1 MVRMNLNVRTTTCMT
16 WSNFKELQHNAS
28 WCEIQWNVQNSC
40 PPHTT
45 CTFYLTFV
53 ATPAFFAI
61 TDGALSVATPTARDQ
76 YIPILFSTPTRELK
90 ISLAVMVSII
100 GTNPRNSSVT
110 DKVSSTP
117 RINMACCATSEMSV
131 LSSSA
136 TENITNDLTF
146 FFSWVSKFAEMSETL
161 SATVFLVRLILAK
174 TSASQNTRFLQP
186 LGCRSSRSHPH
197 SMALMLTL
205 CH

>member
-1 MVRMNLNVRTTTCMT
+1 MVRMKLTVRTTTCMT
-16 WSNFKELQHNAS
+16 WSNFKDLQHNAS
-28 WCEIQWNVQNSC
+28 WCEIQWNVQNSR

-61 TDGALSVATPTARDQ
+61 IDGALSVAIPTARDL

-90 ISLAVMVSII
+90 ISFAVMLLII
-100 GTNPRNSSVT
+100 GTNPRNSSVIN
-110 DKVSSTP
+110 KISSTS

-146 FFSWVSKFAEMSETL
+146 ALSWLSKFAEMSETL
-161 SATVFLVRLILAK
+161 SAQCF
-174 TSASQNTRFLQP
+174 
-186 LGCRSSRSHPH
+186 SSG
-197 SMALMLTL
+197 
-205 CH
+205 

>member
-1 MVRMNLNVRTTTCMT
+1 VRNTVKCPKFTSSTYNLYFL
-16 WSNFKELQHNAS
+16 SNFCRNA
-28 WCEIQWNVQNSC
+28 C
-40 PPHTT
+40 
-45 CTFYLTFV
+45 
-53 ATPAFFAI
+53 FFRDHWWRAI
-61 TDGALSVATPTARDQ
+61 CSNTYSTGPVYPT
-76 YIPILFSTPTRELK
+76 LFSTPTRELK
-90 ISLAVMVSII
+90 LKLSLTVMVSII

-146 FFSWVSKFAEMSETL
+146 FFSWLSKFAEMSETV

-174 TSASQNTRFLQP
+174 ISASQNTRFLQP
-186 LGCRSSRSHPH
+186 LGCRSSRSHTR

-205 CH
+205 RH

>member
-1 MVRMNLNVRTTTCMT
+1 MSSTYNLYFL
-16 WSNFKELQHNAS
+16 SNFCRN
-28 WCEIQWNVQNSC
+28 
-40 PPHTT
+40 T
-45 CTFYLTFV
+45 CYFHDHWS
-53 ATPAFFAI
+53 
-61 TDGALSVATPTARDQ
+61 DGALSVAIPTARDQ

-100 GTNPRNSSVT
+100 GTNSRNSWVT
-110 DKVSSTP
+110 DNVSSTP

-136 TENITNDLTF
+136 SENTTNDLTF
-146 FFSWVSKFAEMSETL
+146 FLSWLSKFAEMSENL
-161 SATVFLVRLILAK
+161 SATVFLIRLILAK
-174 TSASQNTRFLQP
+174 TSASRNTRFLQP

-197 SMALMLTL
+197 GLALMLTL

>member
-1 MVRMNLNVRTTTCMT
+1 MKKRLIAEKAVKLTVMVQMKLTVRTTTRRT
-16 WSNFKELQHNAS
+16 WSNFKDLQHNAS

-61 TDGALSVATPTARDQ
+61 IDGALSVATPTARDQ
-76 YIPILFSTPTRELK
+76 YIPILFSAPTRELK

-110 DKVSSTP
+110 DKVSSMP
-117 RINMACCATSEMSV
+117 RINMACCATSKCPCFHR
-131 LSSSA
+131 A
-136 TENITNDLTF
+136 
-146 FFSWVSKFAEMSETL
+146 
-161 SATVFLVRLILAK
+161 
-174 TSASQNTRFLQP
+174 QP
-186 LGCRSSRSHPH
+186 KI
-197 SMALMLTL
+197 
-205 CH
+205 

>member
-1 MVRMNLNVRTTTCMT
+1 MRNTVKCPKFTSSTYNLYFLCNFCRNTCFFRDH
-16 WSNFKELQHNAS
+16 WWRAICSNTYSTGPVYSHL
-28 WCEIQWNVQNSC
+28 VQYSNER
-40 PPHTT
+40 
-45 CTFYLTFV
+45 V
-53 ATPAFFAI
+53 
-61 TDGALSVATPTARDQ
+61 
-76 YIPILFSTPTRELK
+76 EN
-90 ISLAVMVSII
+90 II
-100 GTNPRNSSVT
+100 GCYGIDYYRHQSQELPVT
-110 DKVSSTP
+110 DKVLSTP
-117 RINMACCATSEMSV
+117 RMNMASCAMPEMSV

-146 FFSWVSKFAEMSETL
+146 FFSWLSKFAEMSETL

-174 TSASQNTRFLQP
+174 TSASQNTRFQQP